1 MKNSILTR
9 LIVLVSLVTFI
20 SLTVISFANYQM
32 TYLKVKESAGIE
44 LYGCAN
50 ITTGLLTPDE
60 ISKLQSLS
68 SSEAAELGDKLSWT
82 VDHKPIFDN
91 QYLISPDGK
100 VLVADE
106 NTRAQGINVGDSTPI
121 DQDVLDTILETRAAT
136 YSDVYEFSGMKR
148 LSGYAPIFE
157 NHDPQGEIVGLSV
170 IDFNASIL
178 TERTWSMVSATI
190 IVGIISLLI
199 AGIIIILFV
208 RKTILPLRHL
218 TDYTRQIA
226 QGDLSSDAQTLKAS
240 GEIKVLNE
248 NFNVMVENLKNALDQ
263 TAATSR
269 DLSSSSEELSVST
282 AEIADIVEEVSAT
295 FQTVAESANRQAT
308 ESEHIQTVFQ
318 KIANRTNEISERVQ
332 MTAKNSVE
340 ASSFANKGNEII
352 VESMEQMSLIQLSAA
367 NVADTMKELKEKSN
381 KIHEIL
387 NIIMNISKQT
397 NLLALNASIESA
409 RAGEYGRGFAVV
421 ADEIRSLSEETS
433 KSIESISTIIF
444 EIGKTMEEAAN
455 LTEQGNRTVEI
466 GMEKVKNAGDSF
478 NDIKQSTQMLSDDIA
493 QVLQETVNIQNEVGI
508 ANTEVGTITAIS
520 REISGQMQTVAASS
534 EQQTASIE
542 EVSSAIQMLAH
553 MASEME
559 KLTNQFKLSK

>member
-295 FQTVAESANRQAT
+295 FQTVAESANRQAS